1 MLDEADYIAKAKA
14 VRTVYSFAAVIMWI
28 RFLYFFRIFRNT
40 GYYIKMLVQ
49 VMFDIRYF
57 IFIFVL
63 TIFSFAHAWF
73 IYLKNN
79 EDGPVLVSVNDALKY
94 VYKIALGD
102 FDTEIYGSY
111 YQQISWLFFILA
123 TFILQIVLINLLISI
138 VADTFST
145 IKSNYNVIMY

>member
-79 EDGPVLVSVNDALKY
+79 EDGPVLLSVNDDLKY

-102 FDTEIYGSY
+102 FDTDIYGSY
-111 YQQISWLFFILA
+111 Y
-123 TFILQIVLINLLISI
+123 
-138 VADTFST
+138 
-145 IKSNYNVIMY
+145 